1 MATKLTLGS
10 LLFAAVALVSISA
23 FAHHG
28 FQAEFDG
35 SKLIYV
41 TGTLTKFEWQNPH
54 MYLYLDSTDPGG
66 KVTQWVFEGASPTV
80 VKRTGTYREDLTN
93 NVGKTITVRACPAK
107 DHTNRGA
114 AETIKVPDGRELVV
128 GGKRYYGEGKEGD
141 N

>member
-1 MATKLTLGS
+1 MARKLTLGS

-66 KVTQWVFEGASPTV
+66 KVTQWFLKALRRPW
-80 VKRTGTYREDLTN
+80 
-93 NVGKTITVRACPAK
+93 
-107 DHTNRGA
+107 
-114 AETIKVPDGRELVV
+114 
-128 GGKRYYGEGKEGD
+128 
-141 N
+141 